1 MENKLLEQNLEYI
14 VDEIYSYRNE
24 PDDMEYFVSI
34 YVEEDG
40 SPRIV
45 IDDIWT
51 IDYAVQIYDFRV
63 ENIVYMTRDR
73 LKDILKTHL
82 TQSIE
87 FIINELEVLIANS
100 KDFIKN
106 NIDDIV
112 KITKDYHPH
121 HDTYYLV
128 IGIQDN
134 NLYYQFDTITEI
146 AYLYPIYD
154 TSEDISEAS
163 NPNDLIRF
171 RLMDSMNI
179 QIETW
184 KILLNYLKER
194 I

>member
-1 MENKLLEQNLEYI
+1 MKYKLLERNLEYI
-14 VDEIYSYRNE
+14 VDEIYAYRNE
-24 PDDMEYFVSI
+24 PDDIEYFVSI

-63 ENIVYMTRDR
+63 EDIAN
-73 LKDILKTHL
+73 LAKDKVRNILKQNL
-82 TQSIE
+82 ENSIKSR
-87 FIINELEVLIANS
+87 INELEVLIAKS

-112 KITKDYHPH
+112 KIAKDYHPH

-128 IGIQDN
+128 IGIQDS

-154 TSEDISEAS
+154 TREDINEVS
-163 NPNDLIRF
+163 NQNDLIRF

-184 KILLNYLKER
+184 KMLLNYLKER